1 MAGVPIVILL
11 SLGDFIHKPQWNPKH
26 KKVPFKIIK
35 KCIVPKDKVQKL
47 TDKFIAE
54 VDSMIS
60 AKSDEILT
68 V

>member
-1 MAGVPIVILL
+1 MYDAN
-11 SLGDFIHKPQWNPKH
+11 DA
-26 KKVPFKIIK
+26 IK
-35 KCIVPKDKVQKL
+35 KQNKANEISDDEAKGLEDKVQKL